1 MAYKNIVITPN
12 NVSNQSSVKQSQ
24 FYKGFSTVNSNVLTN
39 KMYDFALIQQDILN
53 MFQTKKG
60 ERVMNPEF
68 GTIIWS
74 LIYEP
79 FTNDVKQLISED
91 VTRIF
96 NYDPRVTPTQI
107 EITDVDYG
115 LIIEATLFYNL
126 EDVSANMNLS
136 FDKEIGIVTVNQ

>member
-1 MAYKNIVITPN
+1 MAYKNLVITPN
-12 NVSNQSSVKQSQ
+12 NVSNQASVQRSQ
-24 FYKGFSTVNSNVLTN
+24 FYKGFSTTNDAKLTN
-39 KMYDFALIQQDILN
+39 KIYDFDLIKQDIIN

-79 FTNDVKQLISED
+79 FTLDVKQLISDD
-91 VTRIF
+91 VTRVL

-107 EITDVDYG
+107 DITEAEYG
-115 LIIEATLFYNL
+115 LVIEATLYYKL
-126 EDVSANMNLS
+126 EDVSTQMSLS
-136 FDKEIGIVTVNQ
+136 FDKELGLVRQQ

>member
-12 NVSNQSSVKQSQ
+12 NVSNQSGVQKSQ
-24 FYKGFSTVNSNVLTN
+24 FYKGFSTANDLSLTN
-39 KMYDFALIQQDILN
+39 KIYDFDLIQQDILN

-68 GTIIWS
+68 GTVIWS

-79 FTNDVKQLISED
+79 FTSDVKQLISED
-91 VTRIF
+91 VTRIL

-107 EITDVDYG
+107 NITDVDYG
-115 LIIEATLFYNL
+115 LVIEATLFYSQKDMSRDMRL
-126 EDVSANMNLS
+126 A
-136 FDKEIGIVTVNQ
+136 FDKELGLVSQQ

>member
-1 MAYKNIVITPN
+1 MAYKNLIISPN
-12 NVSNQSSVKQSQ
+12 NVSNQASVQQSQ
-24 FYKGFSTVNSNVLTN
+24 FYKGFSTADDTSLTN
-39 KMYDFALIQQDILN
+39 KIYDFNLIQQDIMN

-79 FTNDVKQLISED
+79 FTNEVKQLISDD
-91 VTRIF
+91 VTRIL

-107 EITDVDYG
+107 NITEAEYG
-115 LIIEATLFYNL
+115 LVIEATLFYKQQ
-126 EDVSANMNLS
+126 DVSQQMNLA
-136 FDKEIGIVTVNQ
+136 FNKELGIARQQ

>member
-1 MAYKNIVITPN
+1 MAYKNLIISPN
-12 NVSNQSSVKQSQ
+12 NISNQASVQSSQ
-24 FYKGFSTVNSNVLTN
+24 FYKGFTTVDETSLTN
-39 KMYDFALIQQDILN
+39 KIYDFALIQQDIMN

-79 FTNDVKQLISED
+79 FTANVKQLISD
-91 VTRIF
+91 DITRIL

-107 EITDVDYG
+107 NIREAEYG
-115 LIIEATLFYNL
+115 MIIEATLFYKQQ
-126 EDVSANMNLS
+126 DVSVDMSLS
-136 FDKEIGIVTVNQ
+136 FDKELGIVRQQ

>member
-12 NVSNQSSVKQSQ
+12 NVSNQTSVQSSQ
-24 FYKGFSTVNSNVLTN
+24 FYKGFSTANDLSMTN
-39 KMYDFALIQQDILN
+39 KIFDFDLIQQDIMN

-79 FTNDVKQLISED
+79 FTADVKQLISED
-91 VTRIF
+91 VTRIL

-107 EITDVDYG
+107 NITDVDYG
-115 LIIEATLFYNL
+115 LIIEATLFYKQQ
-126 EDVSANMNLS
+126 DVSKDISLA
-136 FDKEIGIVTVNQ
+136 FDKEIGVVTQQ

>member
-12 NVSNQSSVKQSQ
+12 NVSNQASVQKSQ
-24 FYKGFSTVNSNVLTN
+24 FYKGFSTANDLSLTN
-39 KMYDFALIQQDILN
+39 KIYDFDLIQQDILN

-68 GTIIWS
+68 GTVIWN

-79 FTNDVKQLISED
+79 FTSDVKQLISED
-91 VTRIF
+91 VTRIL

-107 EITDVDYG
+107 NITDVDYG
-115 LIIEATLFYNL
+115 LVIEATLFYSQQ
-126 EDVSANMNLS
+126 DVSRDMRLA
-136 FDKEIGIVTVNQ
+136 FDKELGLVQQQ

>member
-12 NVSNQSSVKQSQ
+12 NVSNQASVQSSQ
-24 FYKGFSTVNSNVLTN
+24 FYKGFSTANDLSMTN
-39 KMYDFALIQQDILN
+39 KIFDFDLIQQDIKN

-79 FTNDVKQLISED
+79 FTADVKQLISED
-91 VTRIF
+91 VTRIL

-107 EITDVDYG
+107 NITDVDYG
-115 LIIEATLFYNL
+115 LIIEATLFYKQQ
-126 EDVSANMNLS
+126 DVSKDISLA
-136 FDKEIGIVTVNQ
+136 FDKEIGVVTQQ

>member
-1 MAYKNIVITPN
+1 MAYKNLIISPN
-12 NVSNQSSVKQSQ
+12 NVSNQASVQSSQ
-24 FYKGFSTVNSNVLTN
+24 FYKGFSTADDTSLTN
-39 KMYDFALIQQDILN
+39 KIYDFNLIQQDIMN

-79 FTNDVKQLISED
+79 FTNEVKQLISDD
-91 VTRIF
+91 VTRIL

-107 EITDVDYG
+107 QITEAEYG
-115 LIIEATLFYNL
+115 LVIEATLFYKQQ
-126 EDVSANMNLS
+126 DVSQQMNLA
-136 FDKEIGIVTVNQ
+136 FNKELGIVQQQ